1 MFFASFLIII
11 LGLVLGSFANCV
23 VWRLYRQETIM
34 GRSYCPLCHKKI
46 WWYDNIPLLSYIIL
60 RGRCRF
66 CRKLIS
72 WQYPVV
78 EALVAIL
85 FFFFWFKHLGFIW
98 RDFDFL
104 MTAIGSLSFWL
115 PLWRDLLAVWAFT
128 VIFIFDLRFYLV
140 SNLIVWPF
148 ALCFIIINLL
158 LGASWL
164 ALLITMASAAL
175 FFGLQFILTRGRGLG
190 EGDIWLGLLL
200 GALFPDGERLVLAIL
215 SAYLLGTI
223 VGVGLIL
230 LGRKNWGSKIP
241 LGVFLALGALLAL
254 AYGSELLS
262 IYWQLL

>member
-1 MFFASFLIII
+1 M
-11 LGLVLGSFANCV
+11 
-23 VWRLYRQETIM
+23 
-34 GRSYCPLCHKKI
+34 
-46 WWYDNIPLLSYIIL
+46 
-60 RGRCRF
+60 
-66 CRKLIS
+66 
-72 WQYPVV
+72 
-78 EALVAIL
+78 
-85 FFFFWFKHLGFIW
+85 
-98 RDFDFL
+98 
-104 MTAIGSLSFWL
+104 
-115 PLWRDLLAVWAFT
+115 PLWRVLLAVWAFT

-200 GALFPDGERLVLAIL
+200 GALFPDGEMLVLAIL

-230 LGRKNWGSKIP
+230 LGRKRWGSKIP